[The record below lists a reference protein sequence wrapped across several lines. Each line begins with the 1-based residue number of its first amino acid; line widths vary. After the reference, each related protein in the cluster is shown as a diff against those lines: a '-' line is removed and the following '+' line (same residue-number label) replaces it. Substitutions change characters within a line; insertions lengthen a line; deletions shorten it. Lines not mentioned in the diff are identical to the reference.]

1 MEKLSI
7 SKFNRRFLL
16 IDLLLCSLWALFV
29 FRIWSGNVMTA
40 FCVRENLIDWWTVPF
55 VLYVVM
61 LRLRVSIMMYRN
73 DKHGL
78 WASLLLIPASIVS
91 SNNNVKRLDLLEVK
105 YNLTGVMKV
114 KNSLGHIG
122 LRDLYRMIIPAE
134 YSDIQDYE

>member
-40 FCVRENLIDWWTVPF
+40 FCVRENLIDWWAVPF
-55 VLYVVM
+55 VLYAVA
-61 LRLRVSIMMYRN
+61 LRLSVSIMMYHN

-78 WASLLLIPASIVS
+78 WASLLLVPASIVS
-91 SNNNVKRLDLLEVK
+91 VLLSRYALMDAIPNV
-105 YNLTGVMKV
+105 
-114 KNSLGHIG
+114 
-122 LRDLYRMIIPAE
+122 
-134 YSDIQDYE
+134 IQ